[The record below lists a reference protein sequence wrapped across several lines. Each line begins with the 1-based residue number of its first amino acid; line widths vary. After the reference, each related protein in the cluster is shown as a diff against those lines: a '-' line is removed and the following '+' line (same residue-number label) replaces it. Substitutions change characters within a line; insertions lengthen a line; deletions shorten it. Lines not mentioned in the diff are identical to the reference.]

1 MLLKLADLKE
11 NDLSKIKEVKGVE
24 EKYFGSLTCDP
35 SIYLSQTCL
44 GYMSPIFEDS
54 EGVLH
59 GIKVEI
65 HPPEIA
71 DRVGVQGPRLT
82 SLLEEAMGIILSE
95 GTGRMA
101 RSASMSISP

>member
-11 NDLSKIKEVKGVE
+11 NNLSKIKEVKGVE
-24 EKYFGSLTCDP
+24 EKYFRSLTCDP
-35 SIYLSQTCL
+35 SVCLRQTCP
-44 GYMSPIFEDS
+44 GYMSPIFGDS

-71 DRVGVQGPRLT
+71 DHVGVQGPSLT
-82 SLLEEAMGIILSE
+82 SLLEEAMGIVLSE
-95 GTGRMA
+95 GTGCMA
-101 RSASMSISP
+101 RSANMSISP